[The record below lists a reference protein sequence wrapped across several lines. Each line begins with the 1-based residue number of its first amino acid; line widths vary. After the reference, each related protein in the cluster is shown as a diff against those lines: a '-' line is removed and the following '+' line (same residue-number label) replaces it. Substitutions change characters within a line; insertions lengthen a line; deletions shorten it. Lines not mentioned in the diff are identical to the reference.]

1 MTKNEVRE
9 ALTSLSKYC
18 EHQRDEARE
27 SFAKTRKGEDR
38 AKGTAY
44 AEMNIRLR
52 SLLERLDNDIYHSW
66 NNCD

>member
-9 ALTSLSKYC
+9 ALTSLKKHC

-44 AEMNIRLR
+44 AEMFIRLG
-52 SLLERLDNDIYHSW
+52 SLLERLDNDSYHHW